1 MADDDNMDSQYT
13 SPNDGRDWGYHCF
26 NLVNILDT
34 QAANKGISIDWQ
46 NDVWLTEMKMWAR
59 TDDRN
64 DPDPDRKWRF
74 VNTVLDESAFGD
86 YGFEQ
91 PETEITAHAFQV
103 DGKVIHNVDAKVTK
117 GDDHNIVLTYSATN
131 TNACSFSI
139 PLPMVVE
146 PDATELYER
155 GLDDFDH
162 VGTGVNQ
169 TMEFITETSY
179 EIMTEKPADLADYS
193 VQLGREG
200 AYLNKAVVD
209 IKYSGYYYR
218 WDTPVDGT
226 RMRFDAYAVERTV
239 NSEDTAPHVTTT
251 VTFDTDDSGESYS
264 FTHATSAA
272 TVQSEMRS
280 KWEHLGK
287 MDLRV
292 SRHGDCK
299 NGYYYDFNGNAR
311 GNLGQLRAVHKVSDE
326 FKERNEDVAN
336 AFYDVR
342 DDFWQGGP
350 YQRIIPGSMMSIPK
364 HVPEVVVVTN
374 GQRSKCGAHYQEEMD
389 PLTWTDNML
398 DGCSFTISADH
409 TPAVY
414 ATSVSEEDVIAEG
427 DIITVDVIFPG
438 DTEVSSD
445 SFVEIGAARCE
456 INSYEE
462 VTVGPVNGTFQ
473 ATRLTVTVGEI
484 PSGEQLLTF
493 RDPAFGIAKSEIMI
507 QSLLTIDSYS
517 PESGSIYGGSIVT
530 VVGKGFEEGIVVQ
543 VFDSQQDCISIEG
556 EVTYNEMK
564 CVTQPAD
571 ESERRKRR
579 QIFDESTPSITGM
592 SRTKI
597 SVIGGDSITITGS
610 AFGSTMN
617 NSRVDVQ
624 GLFDANECVPD
635 PKYVQRGC
643 LGYRTSNSGDW
654 EITSWT
660 DTEIVATTA
669 MLDQGAYELQITSAE
684 NGFSNKFNFDYAVE
698 VTGVSPR
705 YSSLVGGRMV
715 TISGFGFATDTITPN
730 SKLNADTTV
739 EVFAVGGL
747 SGFWRNRCHVKQVST
762 TEIVCETG
770 YAVNEPILMSTGEN
784 FENITIKAGEAIRWK
799 WSFTVDGE
807 SPNMQFQECDEPN
820 CEEATSDDKIWGPT
834 IKESTGDFVKLFETP
849 GTYYYS
855 TGFIDNAFSS
865 WLNGMIV
872 VEEAV
877 ERPEWLEVIV
887 TDSFSDRQWGGVNEK
902 WPHIAAHVGTPTP
915 LDGSDDGASELAG
928 CTATTTNTATM
939 FDGELETHS
948 IIYSWAFTPVAT
960 DMSSNG
966 DLTPFMEANLTV
978 TNFEVSGDCAAAT
991 QFAAVERYGPEIRPK
1006 NFFFKASEGISGTYT
1021 IDHADMMDPLMEYEF
1036 DFVLAGRGRA

>member
-59 TDDRN
+59 HDDRN

-131 TNACSFSI
+131 TDACSFSI

-414 ATSVSEEDVIAEG
+414 ATSVSEEDIIAEG
-427 DIITVDVIFPG
+427 DIITVDVIFP
-438 DTEVSSD
+438 
-445 SFVEIGAARCE
+445 
-456 INSYEE
+456 
-462 VTVGPVNGTFQ
+462 
-473 ATRLTVTVGEI
+473 
-484 PSGEQLLTF
+484 
-493 RDPAFGIAKSEIMI
+493 
-507 QSLLTIDSYS
+507 
-517 PESGSIYGGSIVT
+517 
-530 VVGKGFEEGIVVQ
+530 
-543 VFDSQQDCISIEG
+543 
-556 EVTYNEMK
+556 
-564 CVTQPAD
+564 
-571 ESERRKRR
+571 
-579 QIFDESTPSITGM
+579 
-592 SRTKI
+592 
-597 SVIGGDSITITGS
+597 
-610 AFGSTMN
+610 
-617 NSRVDVQ
+617 
-624 GLFDANECVPD
+624 
-635 PKYVQRGC
+635 
-643 LGYRTSNSGDW
+643 
-654 EITSWT
+654 
-660 DTEIVATTA
+660 
-669 MLDQGAYELQITSAE
+669 
-684 NGFSNKFNFDYAVE
+684 
-698 VTGVSPR
+698 
-705 YSSLVGGRMV
+705 
-715 TISGFGFATDTITPN
+715 
-730 SKLNADTTV
+730 
-739 EVFAVGGL
+739 
-747 SGFWRNRCHVKQVST
+747 WRH
-762 TEIVCETG
+762 
-770 YAVNEPILMSTGEN
+770 
-784 FENITIKAGEAIRWK
+784 
-799 WSFTVDGE
+799 
-807 SPNMQFQECDEPN
+807 
-820 CEEATSDDKIWGPT
+820 
-834 IKESTGDFVKLFETP
+834 
-849 GTYYYS
+849 
-855 TGFIDNAFSS
+855 
-865 WLNGMIV
+865 
-872 VEEAV
+872 
-877 ERPEWLEVIV
+877 
-887 TDSFSDRQWGGVNEK
+887 
-902 WPHIAAHVGTPTP
+902 
-915 LDGSDDGASELAG
+915 
-928 CTATTTNTATM
+928 
-939 FDGELETHS
+939 
-948 IIYSWAFTPVAT
+948 
-960 DMSSNG
+960 
-966 DLTPFMEANLTV
+966 
-978 TNFEVSGDCAAAT
+978 
-991 QFAAVERYGPEIRPK
+991 
-1006 NFFFKASEGISGTYT
+1006 
-1021 IDHADMMDPLMEYEF
+1021 
-1036 DFVLAGRGRA
+1036 